1 MNDLPDVFYILPA
14 IVVISE
20 RRGVAIEF
28 SWLCYT
34 LAIIIENAG

>member
-1 MNDLPDVFYILPA
+1 MNDLPDVFYILPT
-14 IVVISE
+14 IVVLSGG
-20 RRGVAIEF
+20 RGVVIEF